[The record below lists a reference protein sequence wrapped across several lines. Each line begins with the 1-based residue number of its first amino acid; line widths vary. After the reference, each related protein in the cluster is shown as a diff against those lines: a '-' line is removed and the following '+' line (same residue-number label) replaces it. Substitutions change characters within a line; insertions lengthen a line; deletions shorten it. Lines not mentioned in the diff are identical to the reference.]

1 MSCVKYRQLILAFHS
16 GVYRLGPAH
25 LFVVFFPPILQ
36 IQQLTETL
44 NSISSE
50 KDLLLAERATHSS
63 QLKEQISSISQE
75 KDELQKLLQDI
86 SSERDQLKMELQKS
100 SEMVGVANC
109 MSKLIIT
116 YLLERY
122 LTMHAFIAVY

>member
-1 MSCVKYRQLILAFHS
+1 
-16 GVYRLGPAH
+16 
-25 LFVVFFPPILQ
+25 
-36 IQQLTETL
+36 
-44 NSISSE
+44 
-50 KDLLLAERATHSS
+50 LAERATHSS

-116 YLLERY
+116 YLLEWY
-122 LTMHAFIAVY
+122 LIMHAFIAVY